1 MIQFAKAYCTAINTT
16 YGSSGPAFFKG
27 GKPVEIDLTMTF
39 QEAEIQ
45 TRESLMALDGGG
57 PAGGSPASA
66 SASSSGIIGDGFGGG
81 D

>member
-1 MIQFAKAYCTAINTT
+1 MSPAKAYCTAINTT

-45 TRESLMALDGGG
+45 TRESLQFLDGGG
-57 PAGGSPASA
+57 TPAAGPGSANAAPLEKA
-66 SASSSGIIGDGFGGG
+66 I
-81 D
+81 